1 MEWHIEMFKDGKM
14 TVSKVRKEA
23 LIWELNEF
31 LFVEQKNLNPNT
43 KDKIRT
49 MIKNL
54 KAMGEK

>member
-1 MEWHIEMFKDGKM
+1 M
-14 TVSKVRKEA
+14 TVSKVRKDA

-31 LFVEQKNLNPNT
+31 LFEEQKNLNPNT
-43 KDKIRT
+43 KDKIRI